1 MATLRAHQF
10 CGLVPQKRSAILQQK
25 RLAVPACGKK
35 RLQRE
40 QPVRRTGSIKHQT
53 CLLTEL
59 ERGEKPAGKLLNAV
73 LGSAI
78 NDDTKSIPVSTKS
91 REDANLRTSSE
102 DEVKEEHP
110 SRFFDKGLNVE
121 QHAATFS
128 LSSRDSDLLASANP
142 HEEYLEHYSPLV
154 KMCGITTPEDASLVA
169 QAGAWYVGMIMW
181 PHSKR
186 SVKSMSLAREICA
199 AAQEF
204 GAEPVGVFV
213 SESASEIE
221 RVCDAA
227 GLSFAQLHGDG
238 ARASI
243 LELSRSLKTIYV
255 MQSDAQG
262 CLQTMISPELEKVI
276 DWVLVDGLEG
286 GSGSTFAWHNFKVPS
301 LCTNKGWLL
310 AGGLNPENVTKA
322 ISILRP
328 NAVDVVSG
336 IAGSDGI
343 RKDPS
348 RILAFMEAVSA
359 SCVSPCFSV

>member
-1 MATLRAHQF
+1 MATMAMVSLIAGSRAAGGF
-10 CGLVPQKRSAILQQK
+10 LSG
-25 RLAVPACGKK
+25 
-35 RLQRE
+35 
-40 QPVRRTGSIKHQT
+40 GSIEDFGAGGGHK
-53 CLLTEL
+53 CLGLAAIASCRL
-59 ERGEKPAGKLLNAV
+59 GRQQLLR
-73 LGSAI
+73 L
-78 NDDTKSIPVSTKS
+78 
-91 REDANLRTSSE
+91 NLRRCCFHSPVATSAVVNSYYSNSFPPEVTSTSS
-102 DEVKEEHP
+102 
-110 SRFFDKGLNVE
+110 SST
-121 QHAATFS
+121 TFS
-128 LSSRDSDLLASANP
+128 SSSRDSDSLAAANP
-142 HEEYLEHYSPLV
+142 HEEHLEHYSPLV
-154 KMCGITTPEDASLVA
+154 KMCGITTPEDASLAA

-199 AAQEF
+199 AAREF

-221 RVCDAA
+221 RACDAA

-238 ARASI
+238 ARASV

-262 CLQTMISPELEKVI
+262 CLQTTISPELEKVI

-301 LCTNKGWLL
+301 LCTSKGWLL

-328 NAVDVVSG
+328 NAVDVASG

-348 RILAFMEAVSA
+348 RIFAFMEAVRA
-359 SCVSPCFSV
+359 SSLSPCLSVQGVRNRF